1 MKQMI
6 FIFLMSALLL
16 WPSFSDAHRTQVY
29 VGVGV
34 GTAVAIGGG
43 IASFNVGVSQRV
55 EREPESPS
63 PATASP
69 PLLAE
74 INQKGATPVRKPLF
88 ELRID
93 SPLDSP
99 QPLRFELPLFILR
112 W

>member
-16 WPSFSDAHRTQVY
+16 WPSFSDARRTQVY
-29 VGVGV
+29 VGIGV

-55 EREPESPS
+55 DREPESPS
-63 PATASP
+63 PATDSP

-74 INQKGATPVRKPLF
+74 ISHKEATAVRKPLF

-93 SPLDSP
+93 SPLDPP